1 MNQEPFSLWV
11 YLSSQP
17 LLWLVVTLWA
27 WVAADRIALLARRA
41 PIVNPVLIA
50 ILIVSAILAAT
61 NTPYA
66 VYFEGAQFVHF
77 LLGAATVSI
86 AIPLVRNRSV
96 VRANLLPLLAALIVG
111 SMVAIVSV
119 IVLGR
124 IFGLPHDVLVAM
136 APKSVTAPVAM
147 GIAEKLGG
155 EPSLTAVLV
164 ILTGVLGA
172 VVVTPLM
179 NAFRIRDYAA
189 RGFAVGLASHGIGT
203 ARAFV
208 VDPLAGTFAGIAMGL
223 NAILTSILTPIL
235 VHWLL

>member
-111 SMVAIVSV
+111 SMVAIISV

-189 RGFAVGLASHGIGT
+189 RGFAVG
-203 ARAFV
+203 
-208 VDPLAGTFAGIAMGL
+208 
-223 NAILTSILTPIL
+223 
-235 VHWLL
+235 